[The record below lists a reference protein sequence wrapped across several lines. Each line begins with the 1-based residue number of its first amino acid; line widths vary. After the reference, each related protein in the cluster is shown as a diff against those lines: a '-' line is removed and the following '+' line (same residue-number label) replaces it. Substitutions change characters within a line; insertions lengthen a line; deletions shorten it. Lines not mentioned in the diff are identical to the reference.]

1 MLRPDVQHVHSTTP
15 TAAGFLSNHQIWVEN
30 CNCIP
35 CLMEKEDDISLQ
47 LTTHQMQSLKLQFIT
62 SALNQSQSHKE
73 PDCGSLALMIH
84 AAAAAAAITSILLV
98 L

>member
-1 MLRPDVQHVHSTTP
+1 
-15 TAAGFLSNHQIWVEN
+15 
-30 CNCIP
+30 
-35 CLMEKEDDISLQ
+35 MEKEDDISLQ

-84 AAAAAAAITSILLV
+84 AAAAAAITSILLV